1 MNVYKIKIIFISCL
15 SIFSLISCSETNPTR
30 KCLDDEVVVDGF
42 CISSDLIEL
51 STDINAVYIFDKEDD
66 IVEEDVIDNIEV
78 IVDYLIIRGITE
90 DKEITY
96 NISLDNDNYLD
107 NYNNIVYLNVDH
119 INSFE
124 AVFHS
129 ILSLYDTKVNYGLL
143 YGLSNYIAI
152 ELDFIEQ
159 DTESLNADTLNYFL
173 NEDKQDLM
181 DLTYPTFTETYASGD
196 DIEHVKSLSIQ
207 LVSFIINEN
216 NIYDLIDLLALSEHD
231 EFEHQYNTYLN
242 AWILDSGY
250 DYEVPINDY
259 SIFFDRSLG
268 SYYSIWYT
276 EHATWYLHENYRK
289 KEWISFLPENFLM
302 NDYKE
307 LKGNII
313 LFEEE
318 MSRIDNLLK
327 SDEINYIPLR
337 IHIGPAPVSRYNS
350 GFMQLALIPALSHEY
365 VHYITYPYMTNSQW
379 ILEAVAAYYSYDF
392 YYMDK
397 YIEETYFGSNDFGDF
412 SLKVNKAV
420 EEFENI
426 YNREINYLEDKYEWV
441 DVYVYLEEQYDDV
454 YGVYNNDSIFQYIS
468 FVNYMIKT
476 YNNESFITVCED
488 SSRLDEL
495 TGKTWPEHIS
505 DWEQYIKA
513 KYK

>member
-1 MNVYKIKIIFISCL
+1 M
-15 SIFSLISCSETNPTR
+15 
-30 KCLDDEVVVDGF
+30 DGI

-51 STDINAVYIFDKEDD
+51 ANDVNAIYIFDEEDD
-66 IVEEDVIDNIEV
+66 IIEEDVMDDIEV
-78 IVDYLIIRGITE
+78 IVDYLLIRGITE

-96 NISLDNDNYLD
+96 NISTDNDNYLD
-107 NYNNIVYLNVDH
+107 TYNNHVYLNIDH
-119 INSFE
+119 IKSFDT
-124 AVFHS
+124 VFHS
-129 ILSLYDTKVNYGLL
+129 ILSQYDTKVNYGLL

-152 ELDFIEQ
+152 KLDFKEDIQ
-159 DTESLNADTLNYFL
+159 SLNTGNLNYFL

-216 NIYDLIDLLALSEHD
+216 NIYDLIDLLALTEYA
-231 EFEHQYNTYLN
+231 EFEQQYKTYLN

-250 DYEVPINDY
+250 DYEIPINDY
-259 SIFFDRSLG
+259 PIFFDRSLG

-307 LKGNII
+307 LKDNITI
-313 LFEEE
+313 FEAE
-318 MSRIDNLLK
+318 MLRIDNLLK

-392 YYMDK
+392 YYVDK

-412 SLKVNKAV
+412 SVKVNKAV
-420 EEFENI
+420 SEFEEI
-426 YNREINYLEDKYEWV
+426 YNREINYIEDKYEWV
-441 DVYVYLEEQYDDV
+441 DIYVYLEDQYNDV
-454 YGVYNNDSIFQYIS
+454 YEVYNNDSIFQYIS
-468 FVNYMIKT
+468 FVNYIIKEYGHSTFIMICDDT
-476 YNNESFITVCED
+476 
-488 SSRLDEL
+488 SRLDVL
-495 TGKTWPEHIS
+495 TGKNWTEHIN

-513 KYK
+513 KYE